1 MMIVGGKCN
10 AVFSLG
16 GWSPVFGWLCS
27 GGFRL
32 GKAWGYRGR
41 RACHREKK
49 CEYEAEAASQEGLT
63 TEYARRE
70 RVRKLRDMCFEANG
84 MVLISREVVSR

>member
-1 MMIVGGKCN
+1 M
-10 AVFSLG
+10 
-16 GWSPVFGWLCS
+16 PS
-27 GGFRL
+27 G
-32 GKAWGYRGR
+32 
-41 RACHREKK
+41 KK